1 MMDNDNDKSP
11 LEDVNLP
18 EDQEKLTQQA
28 LGNTAISNDDDNNQS
43 LPKTTGTG
51 SNPPSAAPNS
61 LIVHEDENGEKT
73 YEDGEDVKKSS
84 E

>member
-28 LGNTAISNDDDNNQS
+28 LGNTAISDNDSDNES

-51 SNPPSAAPNS
+51 SNPSSATPNS
-61 LIVHEDENGEKT
+61 LIVHEDESGEKT
-73 YEDGEDVKKSS
+73 YEDGEDVKRSG